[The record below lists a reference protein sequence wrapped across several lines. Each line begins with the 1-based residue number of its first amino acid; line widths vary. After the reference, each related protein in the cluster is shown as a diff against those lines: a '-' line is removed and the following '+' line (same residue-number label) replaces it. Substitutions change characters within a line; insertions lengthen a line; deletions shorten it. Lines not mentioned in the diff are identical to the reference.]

1 MGREEYFTD
10 PGMSRDR
17 ALPFLQELGFSDP
30 FKADQ
35 ILSRLGEAPHLREL
49 LAGLAPRLFEE
60 LKTCP
65 DPDLA
70 VVHLHSFCAAV
81 GNLPS
86 LLQFLLEVPP
96 ALSALVQIAGTS
108 PYLSQSLIR
117 SPDYFYWLLQPGL
130 LEEPIPRA
138 ALQEQARAAR
148 GASPSSRINA
158 LRRLRRRE
166 ILRIAG
172 QDLLGF
178 VDFPGVVG
186 QISDLADVL
195 LQATLALLEDE
206 FDPRLDFTVL
216 ALGKLGGRE
225 LNYSSD
231 VDLLYL
237 CSDECDHEAAIRFA
251 RKFTRAVAEVT
262 SEGHLFRV
270 DLRLRPM
277 GRSGEIIYPLKALQ
291 HYYSSWG
298 DTFDRL
304 ALLKCRRCA
313 GSSELAA
320 KFLSSIQGFVY
331 RKYLDHAAVEEI
343 SWLKQSMDREQQSS
357 AQPGQNVKVGQGG
370 IREIEYF
377 IQSFQ
382 LLYAGQDKS
391 LRTTSTLELL
401 DRLVDGGYILSA
413 DYRHLSDSYRWLRE
427 VEHRLQLVHN
437 QPSQVLPPH
446 GRELTRLA
454 RTSFGEP
461 RRDAVPRFEKK
472 MEDTTAVVHRIFTS
486 LFLSASQPALPS
498 VALNPKQPVS
508 EAMEV
513 LQRDGVRDAPGV
525 YEGIKKL
532 LARPSYPQ
540 SPARVRNLLA
550 NLLPDLL
557 AVCEVGDEPGR
568 FFGRFSRLIS
578 AFGSAESLLRSLLE
592 SPVLRASV
600 LEICLQGG
608 FLFET
613 LLRFPELLDSLA
625 EVGELQFEPPGWT
638 GDSGLDLEVLRR
650 RIWKDR
656 FKIGIRRFF
665 GGCPEPQAR
674 RELTSLADELVRFC
688 FQATLVDHPA
698 LENESITL
706 FGLGTLGSR
715 ELTFYSDLDL
725 ICVYDD
731 GKTGLASPVFNH
743 WIDDFRKRLSEYSE
757 EGGGQA
763 VDLRLRPEGRRSSP
777 ATPLSAFE
785 DYWAERAE
793 PWEAVAYSRLREIA
807 WTRVSD
813 IPERC
818 AAALKAY
825 DRLDPAAI
833 HSLRMRKE
841 KELAAETAGKKRH
854 VKSGYGGLLDI
865 QIVASFLLL
874 GQRRQVP
881 NTLEALAEMET
892 SELLA
897 SEECRT
903 LEKAWIF
910 LSSVESGL
918 RLIRSRTTESLKR
931 KSLEVE
937 LVARLLEF
945 EDSEPFLAH
954 YQKTTDGV
962 REIYLR
968 VFSVSE

>member
-1 MGREEYFTD
+1 
-10 PGMSRDR
+10 MSRDR

-30 FKADQ
+30 LKADQ
-35 ILSRLGEAPHLREL
+35 ILGRLGSAPHLREL

-60 LKTCP
+60 LKTSP

-70 VVHLHSFCAAV
+70 VVHLHSFCEAV

-86 LLQFLLEVPP
+86 LFQFLLEVPP

-130 LEEPIPRA
+130 LEAPTRRG
-138 ALQEQARAAR
+138 ALEEEARAST
-148 GASPSSRINA
+148 GGSPSSRINA

-166 ILRIAG
+166 ILRIAA

-178 VDFPGVVG
+178 AEFPSVVE

-195 LQATLALLEDE
+195 LQATLVLLEDE
-206 FDPRLDFTVL
+206 LDPRLDFTVL

-237 CSDECDHEAAIRFA
+237 CSNECDHEAAIRFA

-262 SEGHLFRV
+262 QEGHLFRV

-277 GRSGEIIYPLKALQ
+277 GRSGEIVYPLKALQ

-357 AQPGQNVKVGQGG
+357 GRVGRNVKLGQGG

-377 IQSFQ
+377 VQSFQ

-401 DRLVDGGYILSA
+401 DRLVDGGYILST

-437 QPSQVLPPH
+437 QPSQVLPPK
-446 GRELTRLA
+446 GRELRRLA
-454 RTSFGEP
+454 RTSLGESP
-461 RRDAVPRFEKK
+461 SDAVPCFEKR
-472 MEDTTAVVHRIFTS
+472 MEDTTAIVHRIFTS
-486 LFLSASQPALPS
+486 LFSSASQPALPS
-498 VALNPKQPVS
+498 IALNPKQPVA

-513 LQRDGVRDAPGV
+513 LQREGVRDGPGV

-532 LARPSYPQ
+532 LVRPAYSQ
-540 SPARVRNLLA
+540 SPTRVRNLVA
-550 NLLPDLL
+550 NLLPDLV
-557 AVCEVGDEPGR
+557 AVCEVGDQPDH

-578 AFGSAESLLRSLLE
+578 AFGSSESLLLSLLE
-592 SPVLRASV
+592 SPALRASV

-625 EVGELQFEPPGWT
+625 EVSELQFEPPGWG
-638 GDSGLDLEVLRR
+638 GDVELDLEVLRR
-650 RIWKDR
+650 RIWRER

-665 GGCPEPQAR
+665 GACPESQAR
-674 RELTSLADELVRFC
+674 RELSCLADELVRFC
-688 FQATLVDHPA
+688 FQATLGDHPA
-698 LENESITL
+698 LENESIML
-706 FGLGTLGSR
+706 FALGTLGGE
-715 ELTFYSDLDL
+715 ELTFFSDLDL

-731 GKTGLASPVFNH
+731 QQTELEPQMFNH
-743 WIDDFRKRLSEYSE
+743 WIEDFQKRLSEYSE
-757 EGGGQA
+757 KGGAQA

-785 DYWAERAE
+785 DYWRERAE

-807 WTRVSD
+807 WSGASD
-813 IPERC
+813 IPQRC
-818 AAALKAY
+818 RAALKAY
-825 DRLDPAAI
+825 DRLDPVAI

-841 KELAAETAGKKRH
+841 KELAAEARGKKRH

-865 QIVASFLLL
+865 QILASFLLF
-874 GQRRQVP
+874 GNRPPVP
-881 NTLEALAEMET
+881 NTLEALAEVD
-892 SELLA
+892 SNKLL
-897 SEECRT
+897 SREECRI
-903 LEKAWIF
+903 LEKAWTF

-918 RLIRSRTTESLKR
+918 RLIRSRATESLR
-931 KSLEVE
+931 PKSLEAA
-937 LVARLLEF
+937 LVARMLEF

-954 YQKTTDGV
+954 YQKTTDEV
-962 REIYLR
+962 REVYLR
-968 VFSVSE
+968 VFSITE

>member
-30 FKADQ
+30 LKADQ
-35 ILSRLGEAPHLREL
+35 ILGQLGAAPHLREL

-60 LKTCP
+60 LKASP

-70 VVHLHSFCAAV
+70 VVHLHSFCEAV
-81 GNLPS
+81 GSLPS

-130 LEEPIPRA
+130 LEEPTRRA
-138 ALQEQARAAR
+138 TFEEQARPTS

-158 LRRLRRRE
+158 LRRLKRRE
-166 ILRIAG
+166 ILRIAA

-178 VDFPGVVG
+178 VEFSSVVE

-195 LQATLALLEDE
+195 LQATLTLLEE
-206 FDPRLDFTVL
+206 EVDPRLDFTVL

-251 RKFTRAVAEVT
+251 RRFTRAVAEVT
-262 SEGHLFRV
+262 QEGHLFRV

-277 GRSGEIIYPLKALQ
+277 GRSGEIIYSLKALQ

-357 AQPGQNVKVGQGG
+357 AHPGQNVKLGQGG

-377 IQSFQ
+377 VQSFQ

-401 DRLVDGGYILSA
+401 DRLVDGGYVLSG

-437 QPSQVLPPH
+437 QPTQVLPPK

-454 RTSFGEP
+454 RTSLGES
-461 RRDAVPRFEKK
+461 RSDAVSCFEKK

-486 LFLSASQPALPS
+486 LFSSASEPALPS
-498 VALNPKQPVS
+498 VALNPKQPAS
-508 EAMEV
+508 EALEV
-513 LQRDGVRDAPGV
+513 LQREGVRDARGV
-525 YEGIKKL
+525 YEGIKML
-532 LARPSYPQ
+532 LARPVYPQ
-540 SPARVRNLLA
+540 SPGRVRNLLA

-557 AVCEVGDEPGR
+557 AVCEVGDQPGP

-625 EVGELQFEPPGWT
+625 EVGELQFEPPDWT
-638 GDSGLDLEVLRR
+638 GDAGLDLEVLRR
-650 RIWKDR
+650 RMWKER

-665 GGCPEPQAR
+665 GGCPESQAR
-674 RELTSLADELVRFC
+674 RELTCLADELVRFC
-688 FQATLVDHPA
+688 FQATLGDHTA
-698 LENESITL
+698 LENEPIML
-706 FGLGTLGSR
+706 FGLGTLGGT
-715 ELTFYSDLDL
+715 ELTFFSDLDL

-731 GKTGLASPVFNH
+731 RNTGLEPQVFNH
-743 WIDDFRKRLSEYSE
+743 WIEDFQKRLSEYSQ

-777 ATPLSAFE
+777 ATPLSALE
-785 DYWAERAE
+785 DYWRERAE
-793 PWEAVAYSRLREIA
+793 PWEAVAYCRLREIA
-807 WTRVSD
+807 WSGASH

-818 AAALKAY
+818 RAALKAY

-841 KELAAETAGKKRH
+841 KELAAEAAGKKRH
-854 VKSGYGGLLDI
+854 VKSGFGGLLDI
-865 QIVASFLLL
+865 QILASFLLL
-874 GQRRQVP
+874 GNQQSVP
-881 NTLEALAEMET
+881 NTLAALAEVEK
-892 SELLA
+892 SELL
-897 SEECRT
+897 SRGECRI
-903 LEKAWIF
+903 LERAWIF
-910 LSSVESGL
+910 LSSVESAL
-918 RLIRSRTTESLKR
+918 RLIRSRATESLR
-931 KSLEVE
+931 PQSLEAE

-945 EDSEPFLAH
+945 EDREPFLAH
-954 YQKTTDGV
+954 YEETTFKV
-962 REIYLR
+962 RKIYLS
-968 VFSVSE
+968 VFSVPA